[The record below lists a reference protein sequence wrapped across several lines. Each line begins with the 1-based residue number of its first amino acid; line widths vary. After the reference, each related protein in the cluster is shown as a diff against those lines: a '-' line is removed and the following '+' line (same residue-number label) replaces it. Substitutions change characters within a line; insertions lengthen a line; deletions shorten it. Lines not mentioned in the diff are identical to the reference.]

1 MVQLSLPKN
10 SVPIKGNS
18 YSNVDLLDEQSQ
30 QNHDIRVINV
40 YRWSGDENT
49 PPQIDR
55 FEIDVKKAGT
65 MVLDILNQIKAELDP
80 SLTFRKSC
88 REGVCGSCAM
98 NIDGVNTLACQK
110 NIEECSDVINIYPLP
125 HMKVIK
131 DLVVDLKKAF
141 EQFKSIKPWLSK
153 KTPNNKKENYQSI
166 EDRDKL
172 DGMWECVMCFSCS
185 TSCPSYWWNEDK
197 YLGPA
202 VLLQANRWIQDSR
215 DEEKKERLAILQ
227 EKLNKLSFSYSRRMM
242 GSTQRC
248 LVTGP
253 SKKDPGELQART
265 INNRIVNFKR
275 GLAKEGDLVDV
286 EIVDVFSNSLRGRL
300 LDGDNDLTY
309 RAG

>member
-10 SVPIKGNS
+10 SVPIKGKS

-202 VLLQANRWIQDSR
+202 GPRY
-215 DEEKKERLAILQ
+215 
-227 EKLNKLSFSYSRRMM
+227 LSSFH
-242 GSTQRC
+242 Q
-248 LVTGP
+248 
-253 SKKDPGELQART
+253 
-265 INNRIVNFKR
+265 
-275 GLAKEGDLVDV
+275 
-286 EIVDVFSNSLRGRL
+286 
-300 LDGDNDLTY
+300 
-309 RAG
+309 

>member
-65 MVLDILNQIKAELDP
+65 MVLDILNQIKAEVDP

-215 DEEKKERLAILQ
+215 DEEKKERLNELDDSFKLYRCHSIMNCTNSCPKGLNPAKAIA
-227 EKLNKLSFSYSRRMM
+227 EIKNEI
-242 GSTQRC
+242 
-248 LVTGP
+248 
-253 SKKDPGELQART
+253 SKID
-265 INNRIVNFKR
+265 
-275 GLAKEGDLVDV
+275 
-286 EIVDVFSNSLRGRL
+286 S
-300 LDGDNDLTY
+300 
-309 RAG
+309 

>member
-10 SVPIKGNS
+10 SVTIKGNS

-125 HMKVIK
+125 HMKVLK

-215 DEEKKERLAILQ
+215 DEEKKERLNELDDSFKLYRCHSIMNCTNSCPKGLNPAKAIA
-227 EKLNKLSFSYSRRMM
+227 EIKNEI
-242 GSTQRC
+242 
-248 LVTGP
+248 
-253 SKKDPGELQART
+253 SKID
-265 INNRIVNFKR
+265 
-275 GLAKEGDLVDV
+275 
-286 EIVDVFSNSLRGRL
+286 S
-300 LDGDNDLTY
+300 
-309 RAG
+309 

>member
-1 MVQLSLPKN
+1 MVRLSLPKN

-125 HMKVIK
+125 HMKVLK

-215 DEEKKERLAILQ
+215 DEEKKERLNELDDSFKLYRCHSIMNCTNSCPKGLNPAKAIA
-227 EKLNKLSFSYSRRMM
+227 EIKNEI
-242 GSTQRC
+242 
-248 LVTGP
+248 
-253 SKKDPGELQART
+253 SK
-265 INNRIVNFKR
+265 IN
-275 GLAKEGDLVDV
+275 
-286 EIVDVFSNSLRGRL
+286 S
-300 LDGDNDLTY
+300 
-309 RAG
+309 

>member
-65 MVLDILNQIKAELDP
+65 MVLDILNQIKAEVDP

-125 HMKVIK
+125 HMKVLK

-141 EQFKSIKPWLSK
+141 EQFKSIKPWLNK

-215 DEEKKERLAILQ
+215 DEEKKERLNELDDSFKLYRCHSIMNCTNSCPKGLNPAKAIA
-227 EKLNKLSFSYSRRMM
+227 EIKNEI
-242 GSTQRC
+242 
-248 LVTGP
+248 
-253 SKKDPGELQART
+253 SK
-265 INNRIVNFKR
+265 IN
-275 GLAKEGDLVDV
+275 
-286 EIVDVFSNSLRGRL
+286 S
-300 LDGDNDLTY
+300 
-309 RAG
+309 

>member
-1 MVQLSLPKN
+1 MLIYRMNNLNK
-10 SVPIKGNS
+10 ITIFE
-18 YSNVDLLDEQSQ
+18 LLTY
-30 QNHDIRVINV
+30 IVG
-40 YRWSGDENT
+40 SGEENT

-125 HMKVIK
+125 HMKVLK

-166 EDRDKL
+166 KDRDKL

-215 DEEKKERLAILQ
+215 DEEKKERLNELDDSFKLYRCHSIMNCTNSCPKGLNPAKAI
-227 EKLNKLSFSYSRRMM
+227 
-242 GSTQRC
+242 
-248 LVTGP
+248 
-253 SKKDPGELQART
+253 A
-265 INNRIVNFKR
+265 
-275 GLAKEGDLVDV
+275 
-286 EIVDVFSNSLRGRL
+286 EIKNEISNIDS
-300 LDGDNDLTY
+300 
-309 RAG
+309 

>member
-18 YSNVDLLDEQSQ
+18 YSNVDLFDEQSQ

-40 YRWSGDENT
+40 YRWSGEENT

-125 HMKVIK
+125 HMKVLK

-215 DEEKKERLAILQ
+215 DEEKKERLNELDDSFKLYRCHSIMNCTNSCPKGLNPAKAIA
-227 EKLNKLSFSYSRRMM
+227 EIKDEI
-242 GSTQRC
+242 
-248 LVTGP
+248 
-253 SKKDPGELQART
+253 SK
-265 INNRIVNFKR
+265 IN
-275 GLAKEGDLVDV
+275 
-286 EIVDVFSNSLRGRL
+286 S
-300 LDGDNDLTY
+300 
-309 RAG
+309 

>member
-1 MVQLSLPKN
+1 MVQLSLPKK
-10 SVPIKGNS
+10 SVPIKGDS

-125 HMKVIK
+125 HMKVLK

-215 DEEKKERLAILQ
+215 DEEKKERLNELDDSFKLYRCHSIMNCTNSCPKGLNPAKAIA
-227 EKLNKLSFSYSRRMM
+227 EIKNEI
-242 GSTQRC
+242 
-248 LVTGP
+248 
-253 SKKDPGELQART
+253 SK
-265 INNRIVNFKR
+265 IN
-275 GLAKEGDLVDV
+275 
-286 EIVDVFSNSLRGRL
+286 S
-300 LDGDNDLTY
+300 
-309 RAG
+309 

>member
-215 DEEKKERLAILQ
+215 DEEKKERLNELDDSFKLYRCHSIMNCTNSCPKGLNPAKAIA
-227 EKLNKLSFSYSRRMM
+227 EIKNEI
-242 GSTQRC
+242 
-248 LVTGP
+248 
-253 SKKDPGELQART
+253 SKID
-265 INNRIVNFKR
+265 
-275 GLAKEGDLVDV
+275 
-286 EIVDVFSNSLRGRL
+286 S
-300 LDGDNDLTY
+300 
-309 RAG
+309 

>member
-215 DEEKKERLAILQ
+215 DEEKKERLNELDDSFKLFRCHSIMNCTNSCPKGLNPAKAIA
-227 EKLNKLSFSYSRRMM
+227 EIKNEI
-242 GSTQRC
+242 
-248 LVTGP
+248 
-253 SKKDPGELQART
+253 SK
-265 INNRIVNFKR
+265 IN
-275 GLAKEGDLVDV
+275 
-286 EIVDVFSNSLRGRL
+286 S
-300 LDGDNDLTY
+300 
-309 RAG
+309 